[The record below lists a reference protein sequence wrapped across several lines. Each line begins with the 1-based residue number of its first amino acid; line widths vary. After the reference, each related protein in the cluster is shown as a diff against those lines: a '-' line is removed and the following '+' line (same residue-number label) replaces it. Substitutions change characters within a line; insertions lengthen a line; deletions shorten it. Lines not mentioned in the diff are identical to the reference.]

1 MLYRD
6 WEKASSVAEH
16 LPVGILQID
25 TEGHCLA
32 LNTRAALLLRLPPQK
47 ALGSGWLEVLDPESR
62 RAASRHLLEC
72 SRGDSPLRLELR
84 LPSEGGD
91 FWVLSCRLVPLRS
104 DEGEL
109 RGFLM
114 TLLDVTEWHR
124 TARDLRRTTKE
135 LEARVRELDCLF
147 EISRAVERHAGDLD
161 EILKET
167 VSILAH
173 TWSRSGEVC
182 VRITLDGRSYQTSNF
197 ASCPQARRAAIF
209 LQGEPAGEI
218 EVGVLG
224 SVSMPDTPRFRPED
238 EERLLTAVAQ
248 RLGRT
253 AERVKGRQLLQEKEE
268 EMRARLTHLTRV
280 STLGEMASSIA
291 HEVNQ
296 PLTAIAAYAQA
307 CRRMVEGGQAGQDD
321 ILEILARINDE
332 ALRAGAIVHRLKDM
346 VRRRDA
352 RWTECDVNALVRDI
366 QPLAVVDARLH
377 NVRLHFEFQPDLP
390 PVLADGVQIQ
400 QVVLNLIRNAIDAV
414 EETARKDGEVT
425 VRTGLAGAKE
435 IQISVTDNGCGL
447 PEGLDARLFQP
458 FFTTKKGGMGMGLSI
473 CKSIA
478 SAHGGR
484 ILFSRNPG
492 AGMTF
497 RLILPVLDGP

>member
-1 MLYRD
+1 M
-6 WEKASSVAEH
+6 
-16 LPVGILQID
+16 GILQID
-25 TEGHCLA
+25 TEGRCLA
-32 LNTRAALLLRLPPQK
+32 LNSRAALLLRLLPEK
-47 ALGSGWLEVLDPESR
+47 ALGLGWLEALEPESR
-62 RAASRHLLEC
+62 QTARRHLAEC

-91 FWVLSCRLVPLRS
+91 SWVLSCRLVPLRS
-104 DEGEL
+104 EEGEL
-109 RGFLM
+109 LGFLM

-124 TARDLRRTTKE
+124 TARDLRRATKE

-161 EILKET
+161 EILRET

-182 VRITLDGRSYQTSNF
+182 VRVTLDGKSYQTSNF
-197 ASCPQARRAAIF
+197 TSCPQARRAAIF

-218 EVGVLG
+218 EVGLPG
-224 SVSMPDTPRFRPED
+224 SLTSPDAPRFPRED

-253 AERVKGRQLLQEKEE
+253 AERVKGRQLLKEKEE

-307 CRRMVEGGQAGQDD
+307 CRRMVEGGQAKQDE
-321 ILEILARINDE
+321 ILEILGRINDE
-332 ALRAGAIVHRLKDM
+332 ALRAGAIVHRAKDM

-352 RWTECDVNALVRDI
+352 RWIECDANALVRDI

-377 NVRLHFEFQPDLP
+377 NVRLQFELQPDLP
-390 PVLADGVQIQ
+390 PVLADDVQIQ

-414 EETARKDGEVT
+414 METARKDGEVT
-425 VRTGLAGAKE
+425 VRTGMAGAKE
-435 IQISVTDNGCGL
+435 IQISVSDNGCGL
-447 PEGLDARLFQP
+447 PEGLDAKLFQP
-458 FFTTKKGGMGMGLSI
+458 FFTTKRGGMGMGLSI

-484 ILFSRNPG
+484 IVFSRNPDR
-492 AGMTF
+492 GMNF
-497 RLILPVLDGP
+497 SLILPALDGS